1 MKTIIEVV
9 SKSYDK
15 HLEKVYGSAESAKF
29 LGKPRMSIYN
39 IYIFD
44 FFLVCIVFFDHL
56 YYNTPT
62 N

>member
-39 IYIFD
+39 IYI
-44 FFLVCIVFFDHL
+44 
-56 YYNTPT
+56 
-62 N
+62 

>member
-39 IYIFD
+39 IYIYLI
-44 FFLVCIVFFDHL
+44 FFSVYSFFRSSL
-56 YYNTPT
+56 L
-62 N
+62 